1 VAFLFH
7 KVFRATTNEIVIGES
22 EMTREEIIA
31 AVVKCTEE
39 LGHAPSVGE
48 LLAWTK
54 VSIYAIRKNFG
65 NYKRALAECG
75 LERGGAGYTVGLESL
90 FPDWAGVVRKLGRI
104 PTMTDYRLHG
114 RYSSRPLVRH
124 FGGWRYVPAGMLEY
138 GREQKLEDAWK
149 DVLDVVAKHLMETAE
164 LPRASRRRS
173 GVLSWPIMQAD
184 EPFYGLPMAE
194 APMVYCPTNEAG
206 VAVLFGAVARE
217 LGFRITRVQNGFP
230 DCEAMIEVEPG
241 KLRPVR
247 IEFEFESRNFL
258 AHLHSAAKCDM
269 IVCWRHNWP
278 DCPLR
283 VVELRS
289 AVKGLIEER

>member
-1 VAFLFH
+1 
-7 KVFRATTNEIVIGES
+7 
-22 EMTREEIIA
+22 MTREEIIA
-31 AVVKCTEE
+31 AVMKCTEE

-48 LLAWTK
+48 LLTRTK

-65 NYKRALAECG
+65 NYKRALKECG
-75 LERGGAGYTVGLESL
+75 LERGGSGYTVSLETL

-124 FGGWRYVPAGMLEY
+124 FGGWPQVPAGMLEY
-138 GREQKLEDAWK
+138 GREQNLEEAWK
-149 DVLDVVAKHLMETAE
+149 DVLDVVAKHMMGTPGSPGALWRRNGA
-164 LPRASRRRS
+164 ASR
-173 GVLSWPIMQAD
+173 PILQAD
-184 EPFYGLPMAE
+184 EPLYGLPMAE

-230 DCEAMIEVEPG
+230 DCEAMREVAPG
-241 KLRPVR
+241 RLQPKR
-247 IEFEFESRNFL
+247 IEFEFESKNFL
-258 AHLHSAAKCDM
+258 AHQHALPKCDM

-278 DCPLR
+278 DCPLE
-283 VVELRS
+283 VVELS
-289 AVKGLIEER
+289 SEVKGLMEESGDREIG